1 MFTRQFTSEACMIRS
16 NVRNSFFV
24 VLGCI
29 VGGCTGLVAGPETS
43 SVTPVPASRDSAYV
57 RARRALTGESFTMDL
72 VDSSGG
78 HLVGTRWPSSTAKQG
93 SQAACHVTVALQIQG
108 DEIRSDVASVSRWVA
123 PGGMA
128 DAPTVCE
135 QERSQ
140 VLERTAQVLV
150 PPPTP

>member
-1 MFTRQFTSEACMIRS
+1 MTLSSTRTLLLILLASGA
-16 NVRNSFFV
+16 
-24 VLGCI
+24 GA
-29 VGGCTGLVAGPETS
+29 CTGLVAGPESS
-43 SVTPVPASRDSAYV
+43 SVTPVPASRDSAYA